1 MMELADMQDLGSC
14 AARRRGSSPLIRIKK
29 VLNSGFLAMSILH
42 NTTSNKFSQ
51 YHELEMSDEDVG
63 RFLKSKSPEDFMRDI
78 EAAEKQYVSGE
89 YSSAEEEFDELEQS
103 YEDLFQ

>member
-1 MMELADMQDLGSC
+1 
-14 AARRRGSSPLIRIKK
+14 
-29 VLNSGFLAMSILH
+29 
-42 NTTSNKFSQ
+42 
-51 YHELEMSDEDVG
+51 
-63 RFLKSKSPEDFMRDI
+63 MREI

>member
-1 MMELADMQDLGSC
+1 MFPCPHSFTVKIMARVFC
-14 AARRRGSSPLIRIKK
+14 AVQRIKK

-63 RFLKSKSPEDFMRDI
+63 RFLKSMSPEDFMRDI